1 MREKT
6 WHAARVETFTKRLQ
20 ETMALRNLGVSAL
33 DHALRKAD
41 GYISNLISRGGTP
54 RDHNLRALAAV
65 LAVHYTWLQQGTGER
80 DDAELLNL
88 DLGER
93 FAKYEQRQAKLQS
106 AMGRV
111 AAMSGPEML
120 ANYFGEGRPPK
131 LEDRKKEECSS
142 LVWSTAQAHP
152 SQKFSHEEAKVAT
165 DLLMMLWPDIQNEED
180 TLKQAAYKLLRA
192 ARNASVA
199 ERTVTRTNTLKL
211 FISGGDEP
219 QAHTY
224 LQARIH
230 GDHIIVSPIS
240 GHVNYSKIATDA
252 ELSVVERMVE
262 ELNEKLRHIPYDES
276 PDAGMVALM
285 QVVRRFHAKLEASY
299 QAKEGTE
306 EFVIRQIGEP
316 GS

>member
-1 MREKT
+1 MEN
-6 WHAARVETFTKRLQ
+6 FTKRLQ

-54 RDHNLRALAAV
+54 RDHNLRAMAAV

-93 FAKYEQRQAKLQS
+93 FAKYEQRQARLQS

-111 AAMSGPEML
+111 AAMSGPEMM

-131 LEDRKKEECSS
+131 LEDKIKEECSS

-152 SQKFSHEEAKVAT
+152 SQTFSHEEAKVVT
-165 DLLMMLWPDIQNEED
+165 DLLIMLWTDLHNEEA

-192 ARNASVA
+192 ARKASVA
-199 ERTVTRTNTLKL
+199 ERTVTRTNTLKR
-211 FISGGDEP
+211 FISGGDEQ

-230 GDHIIVSPIS
+230 GDRIIVSPME
-240 GHVNYSKIATDA
+240 GHASRSKSTVGGEAS
-252 ELSVVERMVE
+252 LVEQMAE
-262 ELNEKLRHIPYDES
+262 ELNEKLRHIPYEES

-299 QAKEGTE
+299 EAKDGKE

-316 GS
+316 GV